1 MSNQQNYESEHHN
14 SLVDY
19 SHVDPSTEACNKLYL
34 EVKQKA
40 IKKGYKNFKVRGL
53 KIDFSDN

>member
-34 EVKQKA
+34 EDFPLKSLW
-40 IKKGYKNFKVRGL
+40 IEEMFNFYNS
-53 KIDFSDN
+53 F